1 MDLFSTWPCRSDGFL
16 AQDQQLQMDS
26 SSLARAMQQA
36 MKDVLLQKSTFHR
49 KAWGPARGKTEKYYR
64 IFIQE
69 RNDGFKTSWN
79 ITSFWNVLLYVHH
92 WYVLSDTMPLRGG
105 SDQNESMELPL
116 ELLGHCQDISEG
128 FYGTSV
134 SLWKD
139 FLMETRIPRS
149 LGKHRGMSGIFSK
162 EITFFLSKYVE
173 NKKKKKWHE
182 HCSLLDFLAFYY
194 FYLFISRGKLK
205 MDSTVRFYPFLF
217 E

>member
-1 MDLFSTWPCRSDGFL
+1 M
-16 AQDQQLQMDS
+16 
-26 SSLARAMQQA
+26 
-36 MKDVLLQKSTFHR
+36 
-49 KAWGPARGKTEKYYR
+49 
-64 IFIQE
+64 
-69 RNDGFKTSWN
+69 
-79 ITSFWNVLLYVHH
+79 
-92 WYVLSDTMPLRGG
+92 
-105 SDQNESMELPL
+105 
-116 ELLGHCQDISEG
+116 
-128 FYGTSV
+128 

-173 NKKKKKWHE
+173 NKKKKKWHK
-182 HCSLLDFLAFYY
+182 HCSFLDFLAFYY